1 MAEDHDSSYETL
13 SNALRGKTLEVY
25 FTILRSGRGW
35 TAREL
40 QRKLGFSSP
49 SLVLYH
55 LEKLKQIGLVETD
68 REGLYEVT
76 KIVRV
81 GVLKYFVK
89 IGPQLV
95 PRFVFYSVFFA
106 VIPIALFL
114 TVGFTVHPVDI
125 TLVLVTGIASL
136 LFLCET
142 VWLLRSMGSS

>member
-1 MAEDHDSSYETL
+1 MAEDHGISDEAL
-13 SNALRGKTLEVY
+13 SNAMRGKTLGVY

-40 QRKLGFSSP
+40 QRKLRFSSP
-49 SLVLYH
+49 SLALYH
-55 LEKLKQIGLVETD
+55 LDKLKQIGLVETD
-68 REGLYEVT
+68 RDGLYEVT
-76 KIVRV
+76 RIVRV

-114 TVGFTVHPVDI
+114 TVGLTLHPVDV
-125 TLVLVTGIASL
+125 TLVLVTGIASI

-142 VWLLRSMGSS
+142 VWLLRGLGSS